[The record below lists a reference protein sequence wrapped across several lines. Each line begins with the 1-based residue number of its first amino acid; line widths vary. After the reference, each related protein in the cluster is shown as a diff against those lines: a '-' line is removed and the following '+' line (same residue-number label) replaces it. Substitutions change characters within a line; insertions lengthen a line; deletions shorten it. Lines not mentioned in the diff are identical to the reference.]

1 MKEYT
6 YNTTL
11 GEAKTR
17 LGAPSTTRT
26 FMSSTDQNGRP
37 TPTPR
42 TEKTVTTWAC
52 GCEFHEKYHNMGI
65 MFACGEHA
73 R

>member
-11 GEAKTR
+11 GEAKSR
-17 LGAPSTTRT
+17 LGEPCASRT
-26 FMSSTDQNGRP
+26 FTSSTNRHGSKSPNG
-37 TPTPR
+37 TQ
-42 TEKTVTTWAC
+42 KTVTTWAC
-52 GCEFHEKYHNMGI
+52 GCEYHEKYHGMGI
-65 MFACGEHA
+65 MFACGKHA